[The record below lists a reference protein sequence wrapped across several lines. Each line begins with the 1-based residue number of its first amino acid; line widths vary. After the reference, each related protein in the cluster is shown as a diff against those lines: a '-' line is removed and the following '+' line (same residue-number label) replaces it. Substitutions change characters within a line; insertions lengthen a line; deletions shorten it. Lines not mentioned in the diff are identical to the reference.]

1 MRLDLISPLL
11 ILLVGAVLTLLVGI
25 FLPRDK
31 QRWNAGLA
39 LLVLGAAGVAALT
52 LRGTH
57 ALIFDGSF
65 VVDEATVWTQ
75 LMLFATAAASIL
87 LAIPVFRNDAR
98 EGEFYS
104 LLLFTVIGT
113 VVLAGAADMMEIV
126 LGVLLSSIGGY
137 VLVAYRRSDPLAL
150 EAVLK
155 YYLVGALTNMALIF
169 GFALLYGLS
178 GSTQLGTMG
187 EQLAPGSTLLLSIAV
202 VLVLVGIGFKA
213 GFVPAHFWMPDAL
226 QAASTP
232 VAALLSVAPKLA
244 ALLALAHVME
254 ALPLARIDWPLV
266 LAIIAAVTMSWGN
279 LAAWRQENLQ
289 RLLAY
294 SSISQSGY
302 MLLALVA
309 LPDSSL
315 ALPALLFY
323 FAAYLAANFGAFAVV
338 GALGKPNICDGAG
351 LARRHPLL
359 ALSMA
364 VSLLSLMGL
373 PPLAGFVGKFLLFT
387 VAFEAHYE
395 WLAILAALNSVLSL
409 YYYLRVIA
417 PMYLQPPAYA
427 GKPEP
432 WAVIV
437 AAVSALASLLLG
449 LGVYLFLDFPAT

>member
-11 ILLVGAVLTLLVGI
+11 ILLAGAVLTLLVGI

-39 LLVLGAAGVAALT
+39 LLVLAGAAAAALN

-57 ALIFDGSF
+57 TLVFDGSF
-65 VVDEATVWTQ
+65 VVDEATIWTQ
-75 LMLFATAAASIL
+75 LLLLAAGAVTIL
-87 LAIPVFRNDAR
+87 LALPVFRNDAR

-150 EAVLK
+150 EAALK
-155 YYLVGALTNMALIF
+155 YYLVGALTNLALIF

-178 GSTQLGTMG
+178 GSTQLGAMG
-187 EQLAPGSTLLLSIAV
+187 EQLAPGSTLLLSLALV
-202 VLVLVGIGFKA
+202 MVLVGIGFKA

-232 VAALLSVAPKLA
+232 VAAFLSVAPKLA
-244 ALLALAHVME
+244 ALLALVHVMD
-254 ALPLARIDWPLV
+254 ALPLERVNWPLV
-266 LAIIAAVTMSWGN
+266 LAIIAAVTMTWGN

-309 LPDSSL
+309 LPDSPL
-315 ALPALLFY
+315 AFPALLFY
-323 FAAYLAANFGAFAVV
+323 FVAYLAANFGAFAVI
-338 GALGKPNICDGAG
+338 GALGKPNIGDGAG
-351 LARRHPLL
+351 LARRHPML

-373 PPLAGFVGKFLLFT
+373 PPLAGFAGKFLLFT
-387 VAFEAHYE
+387 AAFEAHYE

-417 PMYLQPPAYA
+417 PMYLQQPTHT
-427 GKPEP
+427 GKLDP
-432 WAVIV
+432 WATAI
-437 AAVSALASLLLG
+437 ALVSALASLLLG
-449 LGVYLFLDFPAT
+449 LGVYLFLDYS